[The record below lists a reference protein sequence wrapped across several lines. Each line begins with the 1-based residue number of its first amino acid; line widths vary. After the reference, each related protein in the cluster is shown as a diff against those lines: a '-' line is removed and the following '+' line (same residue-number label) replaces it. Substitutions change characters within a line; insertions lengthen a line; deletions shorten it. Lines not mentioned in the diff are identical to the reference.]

1 MHGSTQRLRV
11 TSNRHADPD
20 INGNFNQHP
29 YCDRNTNVITNLN
42 ASFNLNSASIADGHT
57 ITNEHADRDGAA
69 SDRRRTGLSDR
80 RKRCLRSRV

>member
-20 INGNFNQHP
+20 I
-29 YCDRNTNVITNLN
+29 N

-69 SDRRRTGLSDR
+69 SNRRRTGLSDR